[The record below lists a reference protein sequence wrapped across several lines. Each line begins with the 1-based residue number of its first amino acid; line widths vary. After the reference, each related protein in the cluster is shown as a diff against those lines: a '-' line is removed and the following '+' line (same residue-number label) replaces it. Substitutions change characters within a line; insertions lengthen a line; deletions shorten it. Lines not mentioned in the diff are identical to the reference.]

1 MNQPNESLLL
11 KVDEAARRL
20 TVSPRTLWQLTQ
32 DGKIRCVRIN
42 RLVRYD
48 LQDLPRIFHR
58 ISKILLA
65 KWPNCL

>member
-1 MNQPNESLLL
+1 MDQPNESLLL

-48 LQDLPRIFHR
+48 LQDL
-58 ISKILLA
+58 LA
-65 KWPNCL
+65 YIEQQKKSLNYEI

>member
-48 LQDLPRIFHR
+48 LQDLLAYIEQQKK
-58 ISKILLA
+58 ISNYEI
-65 KWPNCL
+65 